1 MTPEPRSGRPRA
13 SSREVLSEAACE
25 LFLEQGYDATSV
37 SDITRR
43 AGVSRSSFFNSF
55 SAKSDVLWSGFDERV
70 DAAVADLRDGGAPLE
85 VLAAIGDGLAP
96 DALALAI
103 VNADAMGIAAELD
116 RDRAIRQFRLQREA
130 AARLVR
136 EGAAPLAAQVRAGA
150 LSAAV
155 LAAVWAWADH
165 TAGRSLT
172 DAMSEALAAA

>member
-1 MTPEPRSGRPRA
+1 
-13 SSREVLSEAACE
+13 
-25 LFLEQGYDATSV
+25 
-37 SDITRR
+37 
-43 AGVSRSSFFNSF
+43 
-55 SAKSDVLWSGFDERV
+55 
-70 DAAVADLRDGGAPLE
+70 
-85 VLAAIGDGLAP
+85 
-96 DALALAI
+96 
-103 VNADAMGIAAELD
+103 MGIAAELD